1 MLSNPTRFGLIA
13 CRYLVWGWR
22 NNVWITT
29 SDIADRYSINVRALS
44 PALQRLVRS
53 GLLRSRRGRTSSG
66 FMLSR
71 SPEEITMLDVM
82 RSLDGELHIDCCK
95 TIFPGV
101 RCTSDTSECRVCG
114 LFRGLLEKLRA
125 ELASVTLA
133 DHAATEDF
141 ANITEKD

>member
-1 MLSNPTRFGLIA
+1 MLSNSTRFGLIA

-53 GLLRSRRGRTSSG
+53 GLLRSRRGRTSPG

-82 RSLDGELHIDCCK
+82 PF
-95 TIFPGV
+95 T
-101 RCTSDTSECRVCG
+101 
-114 LFRGLLEKLRA
+114 
-125 ELASVTLA
+125 
-133 DHAATEDF
+133 
-141 ANITEKD
+141 

>member
-22 NNVWITT
+22 NSVWITT

-71 SPEEITMLDVM
+71 SPE
-82 RSLDGELHIDCCK
+82 
-95 TIFPGV
+95 
-101 RCTSDTSECRVCG
+101 
-114 LFRGLLEKLRA
+114 
-125 ELASVTLA
+125 
-133 DHAATEDF
+133 
-141 ANITEKD
+141 

>member
-22 NNVWITT
+22 NSVWITT

-82 RSLDGELHIDCCK
+82 RSHDGELHIDCCK
-95 TIFPGV
+95 TIFSGV

-114 LFRGLLEKLRA
+114 LFRGMLEKLRA

-133 DHAATEDF
+133 DHAATESF
-141 ANITEKD
+141 IGITEKD